1 MTPQMP
7 SGPARESDGASP
19 AAKPT
24 AGHTDFESL
33 GAVALREYFGERFD
47 AVAAFAELLAAEG
60 ETRGL
65 IGPRE
70 LDRLWERHI
79 LNSAAVVPFLGDG
92 RIVDVGSGAGLPGLV
107 IAAMLPSRE
116 VVLVEPMERRVAW
129 LEEAAAAVGLAN
141 VAVVRG
147 RAEEMKGTVTADVLT
162 ARAVAPIDRLI
173 KWCLPLLGPD
183 GHMALLKGRSAAD
196 EIDRAKYALR
206 KARLVAEIESAPTL
220 PGLEPTTVV
229 RLRRDTNI
237 R

>member
-7 SGPARESDGASP
+7 NGPSRQPGSAPS
-19 AAKPT
+19 AAPPT
-24 AGHTDFESL
+24 EGHTDFESL
-33 GAVALREYFGERFD
+33 GSTALREYFGESFD

-79 LNSAAVVPFLGDG
+79 LNSAAVVPFLGAG

-107 IAAMLPSRE
+107 IAAMLPTRE

-129 LEEAAAAVGLAN
+129 LEEAAAEVGLAN
-141 VAVVRG
+141 VVVVRG
-147 RAEEMKGTVTADVLT
+147 RAEEVKGAVMADVLT
-162 ARAVAPIDRLI
+162 ARAVASIDKLI
-173 KWCLPLLGPD
+173 KWCLPLLGPN

-206 KARLVAEIESAPTL
+206 KARLVAEIDSAPTL

-229 RLRRDTNI
+229 RLRRDSQN